1 MIKETRLLDIIAF
14 LSDEIIRIE
23 GNVEGVIV
31 DRITSPSKTTES
43 TLDWA
48 NSLNKAKQQ
57 VTESTIAKVVI
68 VDEEVIYSDTIKAQG
83 KTLIYTKK
91 PRGTVAKIVDQF
103 FVEKPHGFIH
113 SAAII
118 SEDAVIDPTAYIEAG
133 CVIGKKCKVG
143 AHSILRA
150 NVVLYDDVTIGE
162 NCLIQAG
169 AVLGTDGLGCER
181 EADGTLIKFP
191 HQAGVR
197 VGNNVEIGANCQ
209 IARGLFDDTIIED
222 GCKLNGLT
230 FIAHNSHLAS
240 NVWITGDTMLCGS
253 THVDKNVTI
262 FSNVIVREQTHIGEG
277 SIIGM
282 GSVLTKNV
290 PAGEIWFGIPAKK
303 KETD

>member
-1 MIKETRLLDIIAF
+1 MIKETKLLDIIAF

-31 DRITSPSKTTES
+31 DRITSPSKTTE
-43 TLDWA
+43 
-48 NSLNKAKQQ
+48 
-57 VTESTIAKVVI
+57 
-68 VDEEVIYSDTIKAQG
+68 
-83 KTLIYTKK
+83 KK

-240 NVWITGDTMLCGS
+240 NVWITGDT
-253 THVDKNVTI
+253 HVDKNVTI

>member
-1 MIKETRLLDIIAF
+1 MKKRKIIQITVLTALLLTLSLASAGTMAGAKTKNGFTYKITKNQVKII
-14 LSDEIIRIE
+14 SC
-23 GNVEGVIV
+23 
-31 DRITSPSKTTES
+31 SK
-43 TLDWA
+43 
-48 NSLNKAKQQ
+48 NQ
-57 VTESTIAKVVI
+57 
-68 VDEEVIYSDTIKAQG
+68 
-83 KTLIYTKK
+83 
-91 PRGTVAKIVDQF
+91 
-103 FVEKPHGFIH
+103 